1 MDGNATSSHAA
12 AAAAADSSHPDV
24 DLRRIAFGS
33 CHSSG
38 ALDRRRRRRR
48 QTIQRSRETKTGD
61 DDSPAEA
68 SASYSNETIWDA
80 ISSTVRP
87 QAFLWTGD
95 AAYPPE
101 EIRGDAP
108 PGVMTDEYTR
118 MLDDEDLG
126 YARFLRWSSGGAGGG
141 ITSSVHGTW
150 DDHDYGGN
158 DRGIELPEKEGRR
171 DAYLEFL
178 GVPRDSPRWGREGV
192 YSSVDFGIGDPPP
205 PPPPPPSENGDIDDG
220 AADDSGGR
228 HDGGVRVIFLDTRW
242 HRDKHCIPSVA
253 SNPHVPYGSLV
264 GCVTRWITAGLD
276 LPSIMPFSR
285 QRRTS
290 WWCPEGGG
298 DLLGDDQWRWLGGQL
313 KDSRASIHVVV
324 SSIQVLT
331 TNPVIESWGHFPRE
345 RERLLRLL
353 NGVPGLV
360 ILSGDVHHAEI
371 SSTSADKKTRD
382 EEEGYNFGSIANAGA
397 FVEVTSSGLTH
408 SCDEPF
414 YGKLCGPILDAFPAH
429 RARGGNVRDA
439 DSPSYFTGRNF
450 GSIEIDRAS
459 GTFRVRVHD
468 EDGDVVLS
476 TTCGMDDAANM
487 SEEDIRGVPKCIDG
501 HMWPFIRRV
510 APFHGAGLIFV
521 CSYLFFF
528 RSISR
533 PKTTSLKKS
542 KRA

>member
-1 MDGNATSSHAA
+1 MDGNATSSHP
-12 AAAAADSSHPDV
+12 AAAADSSHPDV

-33 CHSSG
+33 CHSGG
-38 ALDRRRRRRR
+38 AFDRRRRR
-48 QTIQRSRETKTGD
+48 QIIQRSRETKTGD
-61 DDSPAEA
+61 DDSPAAA
-68 SASYSNETIWDA
+68 SSSYSSSNETIWDA

-95 AAYPPE
+95 AAYPPA

-108 PGVMTDEYTR
+108 PDAMRDEYRR
-118 MLDDEDLG
+118 MLGDEDLG
-126 YARFLRWSSGGAGGG
+126 YARFLRWSGAVGAGGG
-141 ITSSVHGTW
+141 ILSVHGTW

-192 YSSVDFGIGDPPP
+192 YSSVDFGIGDPHPP
-205 PPPPPPSENGDIDDG
+205 PTSESGDDDDDESG

-228 HDGGVRVIFLDTRW
+228 RDGGVRVIFLDTRW

-276 LPSIMPFSR
+276 LPSILPFR
-285 QRRTS
+285 RWRTS
-290 WWCPEGGG
+290 WCPEGGG
-298 DLLGDDQWRWLGGQL
+298 DMLGDDQWRWLEGQL
-313 KDSRASIHVVV
+313 DGSMASMHVVV

-353 NGVPGLV
+353 SGVPGLV

-371 SSTSADKKTRD
+371 SSTAAKKTRD
-382 EEEGYNFGSIANAGA
+382 EEGGIANGGA

-408 SCDEPF
+408 SCVEPI
-414 YGKLCGPILDAFPAH
+414 YGGLCGPILDAFPAH
-429 RARGGNVRDA
+429 RARGGNARDPG
-439 DSPSYFTGRNF
+439 SPSYFTGRNF

-468 EDGDVVLS
+468 ADGDVVLS
-476 TTCGMDDAANM
+476 TTCGMGAAANM
-487 SEEDIRGVPKCIDG
+487 SEEDIRDVSKCIDG
-501 HMWPFIRRV
+501 HMWPYIRRV
-510 APFHGAGLIFV
+510 APFHAAGLIFV
-521 CSYLFFF
+521 CSYLCFF

-533 PKTTSLKKS
+533 PKMTSIKKS